1 MILFYFI
8 STLDPIF
15 EESTSNVNP
24 LSVVSSDFASI
35 PTEKETQVV
44 MFGCDQFEK
53 VDDVVKWCNFT
64 ALNSN
69 DLELHINECHGHL
82 RPYGPLEKSE
92 EKLSKSTI
100 AGKLFLL
107 VFPVRTENS
116 KNFVPKK
123 PENPFL
129 SYDLAKNLL
138 EVQKLE
144 TGQITGRRTTGI
156 FYG

>member
-1 MILFYFI
+1 M
-8 STLDPIF
+8 
-15 EESTSNVNP
+15 NP

-44 MFGCDQFEK
+44 MFGCDQYEK
-53 VDDVVKWCNFT
+53 VYDGGIKWCNFT

-100 AGKLFLL
+100 AGKMFLL
-107 VFPVRTENS
+107 VFPGKDRKFKIVLKS
-116 KNFVPKK
+116 C
-123 PENPFL
+123 
-129 SYDLAKNLL
+129 
-138 EVQKLE
+138 
-144 TGQITGRRTTGI
+144 
-156 FYG
+156 